1 MLSARL
7 ICSGVVL
14 CAATLWGQQMIS
26 VRSGLIHYT
35 EGSVTVDGKQV
46 ENKNSEFSSLLVNQ
60 ELRTGEGRA
69 ELLLTPGAF
78 LRVGENSAVR
88 MVSTALS
95 DTQVEV
101 LKGSAL
107 VEVTELGKENA
118 IAVLS
123 HGATLQIEKAGIY
136 RVDSDP
142 ARFQVYDGQAFVS
155 QGETRLSLKKGKEFL
170 LGGDTVASAKS
181 FDTKDTDDLYR
192 WSARRS
198 SYVAMANV
206 ALAKAAQS
214 DSFFGGGSC
223 YSGCWG
229 YNSAFG
235 MYSFLPFGGIAY
247 SPFGYT
253 YWNPY
258 SSFYAPYYYYP
269 GGFYPV
275 ASSPVRP
282 VTPVRGL
289 PVVGGSSSSSNG
301 FAQSARSASFGSAGR
316 SSGGFA
322 SGAVSG
328 GGFSH
333 GGGGRHR

>member
-7 ICSGVVL
+7 ISSGVLL

-46 ENKNSEFSSLLVNQ
+46 ENKNSEFSSLLANQ

-88 MVSTALS
+88 MVSTSLS
-95 DTQVEV
+95 DTKVEV
-101 LKGSAL
+101 LEGSAL
-107 VEVTELGKENA
+107 VEVTALGKDNA
-118 IAVLS
+118 IALLS
-123 HGATLQIEKAGIY
+123 HGATLQIEKAGIF
-136 RVDSDP
+136 RADSDP
-142 ARFQVYDGQAFVS
+142 ARFRVYEGQAFVS
-155 QGETRLSLKKGKEFL
+155 QGETRLTLNKGKEVL
-170 LGGDTVASAKS
+170 LGGETVASAKS
-181 FDTKDTDDLYR
+181 FDAKDTDDLYR

-206 ALAKAAQS
+206 ALAKAAGS

-253 YWNPY
+253 YWNPFNSY
-258 SSFYAPYYYYP
+258 YAPYYYYP
-269 GGFYPV
+269 GGSYPV
-275 ASSPVRP
+275 ISSPVKP

-289 PVVGGSSSSSNG
+289 PVVGGGSSSG
-301 FAQSARSASFGSAGR
+301 FAQSARTASFSGGR
-316 SSGGFA
+316 SSGGFS
-322 SGAVSG
+322 SGGFSSG
-328 GGFSH
+328 GGMSR
-333 GGGGRHR
+333 GGGGHHR